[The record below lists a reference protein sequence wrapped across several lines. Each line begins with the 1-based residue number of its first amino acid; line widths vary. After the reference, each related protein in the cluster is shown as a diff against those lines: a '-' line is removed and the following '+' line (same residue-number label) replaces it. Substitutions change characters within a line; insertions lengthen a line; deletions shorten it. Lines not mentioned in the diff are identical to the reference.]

1 VTRIL
6 VSAGEP
12 SGDAH
17 AAAVVAAL
25 KHTTP
30 ELDIE
35 GIGGPLMEAAGVE
48 LVAGIEQL
56 AAVGLAE
63 AVRTLPA
70 HWQLL
75 GRLKRRLASGRYDAV
90 VVVDYPGFHL
100 RLAAAAQAAGVP
112 LLYYIAPQVWAW
124 GGWRLRPIRE
134 RVQAL
139 AVILPFE
146 EQYFGAHGIRAT
158 FVGHPL
164 LDRPAGPSRAAA
176 RHTLGL
182 DPERPVLTVCP
193 GSRSAEVTRLL
204 PTFRAAVRQLRRSV
218 PGLEAVLLDA
228 AGVVRG
234 EVPECSVWRG
244 DSATLFAAADAGLCK
259 SGTTTLEAALAGM
272 PMVIAYRMHPATFA
286 IARRA
291 VRVPDIGLVNL
302 VAGHRVAP
310 ELVQQAATAEAL
322 ARAVHPLLE
331 RDGEEAAA
339 QRAAFAAIRTAMGP
353 PGAARR
359 VAELVRGLAA

>member
-17 AAAVVAAL
+17 AAAVVAVL
-25 KHTTP
+25 KQTTP
-30 ELDIE
+30 EWEIE
-35 GIGGPLMEAAGVE
+35 GVGGPPMEAAGAE
-48 LVAGIEQL
+48 LVAGIDQL

-70 HWQLL
+70 HWHLL
-75 GRLKRRLASGRYDAV
+75 SRLKQRLASGHYDAL

-100 RLAAAAQAAGVP
+100 RLAAAARAAGVP
-112 LLYYIAPQVWAW
+112 VLYYIAPQVWAW
-124 GGWRLRPIRE
+124 GGWRLRHIRE

-139 AVILPFE
+139 AVVLPFE

-164 LDRPAGPSRAAA
+164 LDRPAGPTREVA
-176 RHTLGL
+176 RRTLGL
-182 DPERPVLTVCP
+182 DPERPVLAVCP
-193 GSRSAEVTRLL
+193 GSRSAEVARLL
-204 PTFRAAVRQLRRSV
+204 PSFRSAVRQLQRCV
-218 PGLEAVLLDA
+218 PRLEAVLLDA
-228 AGVVRG
+228 AGVVRA
-234 EVPECSVWRG
+234 EVPECSTWRG
-244 DSATLFAAADAGLCK
+244 DGATLFAAADAGLCK

-310 ELVQQAATAEAL
+310 ELVQRAATAEAL
-322 ARAVHPLLE
+322 AHAVRPLLE
-331 RDGEEAAA
+331 PHGKEAAA
-339 QRAAFAAIRTAMGP
+339 QRAAFASVRTAMGA

-359 VAELVRGLAA
+359 VADLVRGLAA

>member
-25 KHTTP
+25 KETSP
-30 ELDIE
+30 ELEIE
-35 GIGGPLMEAAGVE
+35 GVGGPLMEATGIE
-48 LVAGIEQL
+48 LVGRIEQL

-63 AVRTLPA
+63 ALRTLPV
-70 HWQLL
+70 HWRLLRQL
-75 GRLKRRLASGRYDAV
+75 RRSLAAGRYDAV

-100 RLAAAAQAAGVP
+100 RLAAAARAADVP
-112 LLYYIAPQVWAW
+112 LLYYIAPQAWAW
-124 GGWRLRPIRE
+124 GSWRLRYIRE
-134 RVQAL
+134 RVRQL

-146 EQYFGAHGIRAT
+146 ERYFGAHGIPAT

-164 LDRPAGPSRAAA
+164 LDRPAAPSRAEA
-176 RHTLGL
+176 RHAVGL
-182 DPERPVLTVCP
+182 DPERPVLAVCP
-193 GSRSAEVTRLL
+193 GSRSVEVARLL
-204 PTFRAAVRQLRRSV
+204 PAFRDAVRRLRLEV
-218 PGLEAVLLDA
+218 PGLEAVLLDS
-228 AGVVRG
+228 AGAVSQ
-234 EVPECSVWRG
+234 EVPECSTWRG

-291 VRVPDIGLVNL
+291 VRVSDIGLVNL
-302 VAGHRVAP
+302 VAGRRVAP
-310 ELVQQAATAEAL
+310 ELVQGEATADAL
-322 ARAVHPLLE
+322 ARAARPLLE
-331 RDGEEAAA
+331 PEGQAAKS
-339 QRAAFAAIRTAMGP
+339 QRAAFASVRAGLGA
-353 PGAARR
+353 PGAALR
-359 VAELVRGLAA
+359 VAQLVRGLAA

>member
-25 KHTTP
+25 KQRTP
-30 ELDIE
+30 ALEIE
-35 GIGGPLMEAAGVE
+35 GVGGPLMEAAGVE
-48 LVAGIEQL
+48 LVAGIERL

-75 GRLKRRLASGRYDAV
+75 TRLKRRLASGRYDAL

-100 RLAAAAQAAGVP
+100 RLAAAARAAGVP
-112 LLYYIAPQVWAW
+112 VLYYIAPQVWAW
-124 GGWRLRPIRE
+124 GGWRLRRIRE
-134 RVQAL
+134 RVKAL

-146 EQYFGAHGIRAT
+146 EQYFGAHGIPAT

-164 LDRPAGPSRAAA
+164 LDRPAGPSRDEA
-176 RHTLGL
+176 RRALGL
-182 DPERPVLTVCP
+182 DSERPVLAVCP

-204 PTFRAAVRQLRRSV
+204 PTFRDAVRQLRRSV
-218 PGLEAVLLDA
+218 PGLEAVLLDG

-234 EVPECSVWRG
+234 EVPECATWRG

-259 SGTTTLEAALAGM
+259 SGTTTLEAALGGM

-291 VRVPDIGLVNL
+291 VRVSDIGLVNL
-302 VAGHRVAP
+302 VAGRRVAP

-322 ARAVHPLLE
+322 ARAVRPLLE
-331 RDGEEAAA
+331 RDGEEAVE
-339 QRAAFAAIRTAMGP
+339 QRAAFAAIRTAMGS
-353 PGAARR
+353 PGAAQR
-359 VAELVRGLAA
+359 VADMVQGLAA

>member
-1 VTRIL
+1 MTRIL

-25 KHTTP
+25 KETTP
-30 ELDIE
+30 DLEIE
-35 GIGGPLMEAAGVE
+35 GVGGPRMEATGIE

-63 AVRTLPA
+63 SLRTLPA

-75 GRLKRRLASGRYDAV
+75 RRLKRRLAGGRYDAV

-100 RLAAAAQAAGVP
+100 RLAAAAHAAHVP
-112 LLYYIAPQVWAW
+112 VLYYIAPQAWAW
-124 GGWRLRPIRE
+124 GGWRLRPIKE
-134 RVQAL
+134 RVRAL

-146 EQYFGAHGIRAT
+146 EQYFGAHGIPTT

-164 LDRPAGPSRAAA
+164 LDRPAAPSRAEA
-176 RHTLGL
+176 RRALGL
-182 DPERPVLTVCP
+182 DPERPVLAVCP
-193 GSRSAEVTRLL
+193 GSRSVEVTRLL
-204 PTFRAAVRQLRRSV
+204 PTFRAAVRRLRLEV
-218 PGLEAVLLDA
+218 TGLEAVLLDA
-228 AGVVRG
+228 AGVVRE
-234 EVPECSVWRG
+234 EVPECSTWRG
-244 DSATLFAAADAGLCK
+244 ESATLFAAADAGLCK
-259 SGTTTLEAALAGM
+259 SGTTTLEAALTGM

-291 VRVPDIGLVNL
+291 VRLSDIGLVNL
-302 VAGHRVAP
+302 VAGYRVAP
-310 ELVQQAATAEAL
+310 ELVQRAATAEAL
-322 ARAVHPLLE
+322 ARAARPLLE
-331 RDGEEAAA
+331 RDGEEARA
-339 QRAAFAAIRTAMGP
+339 QRTAFAAIRGAIGP

-359 VAELVRGLAA
+359 VAELARGLAA

>member
-1 VTRIL
+1 MTRIL

-25 KHTTP
+25 KDTSP
-30 ELDIE
+30 ESEIE
-35 GIGGPLMEAAGVE
+35 GVGGPLMEAAGVE

-100 RLAAAAQAAGVP
+100 RLAAAARAAGVP

-134 RVQAL
+134 RVRAL

-146 EQYFGAHGIRAT
+146 EQYFGAHGIPTT

-164 LDRPAGPSRAAA
+164 LDRPAAPSREEA
-176 RHTLGL
+176 RRALGL
-182 DPERPVLTVCP
+182 HPERPVLAVCP
-193 GSRSAEVTRLL
+193 GSRCAEVTRLL
-204 PTFRAAVRQLRRSV
+204 PPFRAAVRQLRHSV

-228 AGVVRG
+228 AGVVRR
-234 EVPECSVWRG
+234 EVPECSTWRG
-244 DSATLFAAADAGLCK
+244 ESATLFAAADAGLCK

-272 PMVIAYRMHPATFA
+272 PMVIAYQMHPATFA
-286 IARRA
+286 VARRA
-291 VRVPDIGLVNL
+291 VRVSDIGLVNL

-322 ARAVHPLLE
+322 ARAVRPLLE
-331 RDGEEAAA
+331 GDGEEATA
-339 QRAAFAAIRTAMGP
+339 QRAAFAAIRAAMGP